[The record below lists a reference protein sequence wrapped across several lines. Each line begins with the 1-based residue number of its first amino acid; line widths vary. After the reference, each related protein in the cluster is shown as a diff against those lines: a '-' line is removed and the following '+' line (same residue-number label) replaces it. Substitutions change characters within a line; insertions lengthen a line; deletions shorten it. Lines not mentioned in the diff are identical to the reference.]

1 MRIATA
7 AYPITWLTSWQEYEQ
22 KLDRWVADAAQ
33 NSANFLVFPEYA
45 SMELSSLAGEESAA
59 KMETALASVSDVF
72 QRICDTYAKLSQ
84 RYKVH
89 ILSGSAPVWD
99 AGRYVNRLG
108 IFDPSGAYILQ
119 DKQIM
124 TRFEREDWCVE
135 HGNPLNVVETD
146 LGRFGVLICYDS
158 EFPKLG
164 RALKDVDVLLVP
176 SCTEAMHGYWRVRIG
191 AMARALE
198 NQCIAVMASLLSTE
212 NRFNGVDAAIGT
224 GGVFGPPDR
233 GFPADGV
240 MALGEIGTPGWTYCD
255 IDLNAI
261 EDVRKDGVVLN
272 RMHWCEQDMR
282 DLSVPVVTVS
292 DEFT

>member
-33 NSANFLVFPEYA
+33 NGANFLVFPEYA
-45 SMELSSLAGEESAA
+45 SMELSSLAGEDSAA

-272 RMHWCEQDMR
+272 RMHWCEQDTR

-292 DEFT
+292 DEST

>member
-1 MRIATA
+1 MRISTA

-33 NSANFLVFPEYA
+33 TGANFLVFPEYA
-45 SMELSSLAGEESAA
+45 SMELSSLAGEDSAA
-59 KMETALASVSDVF
+59 KVETALASVSDVF
-72 QRICDTYAKLSQ
+72 QRICDTYAELSQ

-272 RMHWCEQDMR
+272 RMHWCEQDTR

-292 DEFT
+292 DEST